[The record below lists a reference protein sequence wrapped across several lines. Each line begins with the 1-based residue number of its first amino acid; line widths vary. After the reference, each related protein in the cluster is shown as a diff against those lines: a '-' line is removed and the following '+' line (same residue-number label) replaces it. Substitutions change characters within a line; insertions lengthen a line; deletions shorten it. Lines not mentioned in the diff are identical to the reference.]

1 MSRRKKI
8 FECGHQGYGQ
18 ICHRCL
24 QEDVPDRR
32 HSQQQV
38 VDRQQ
43 QSAKRNWRDSF
54 TFDPI
59 DLKSLPTHVI
69 LKARNIIDG
78 LQERRD
84 YREFRGKRLRHDR
97 SVISIPVTRNYRL
110 LCSDRDGQLEPREVI
125 SHGDYNVCKPGS

>member
-1 MSRRKKI
+1 MSRRKKM
-8 FECGHQGYGQ
+8 FECGHHGYGQ

-24 QEDVPDRR
+24 QEEITDNPP
-32 HSQQQV
+32 QKQAI
-38 VDRQQ
+38 DRQQ
-43 QSAKRNWRDSF
+43 QSEKPSWRDSF

-110 LCSDRDGQLEPREVI
+110 LCSDRDGLLEPKQVI